1 MNYHFFIAQRL
12 KLGKDVKQA
21 TPSLNVALVGI
32 VLAIVVMILS
42 VAVVMGFKKEIS
54 TKVYQLDAHLKVSN
68 AAIGLDDNYSTINAQ
83 PIYQAIMA
91 DEEFK
96 PLVSSMCL
104 IADQP
109 AILKTDTDFE
119 GIVYRGVDDGYDW
132 QYLQDNLVEG
142 RVPLITDTADVNEV
156 VISKSLADKLLLKC
170 GDHVYTYFIQQKV
183 KVRNAH
189 IVGIV
194 NTDFDNFDKA
204 IIVGNIRQIQGIND
218 WTADV
223 GHYVG
228 VNLKDVSHVK
238 EDAYRLYTLLA
249 RHTYLTNNNTL
260 HGVTN
265 TRQNNI
271 SFFAWLQMLDMNVVI
286 ILVLMAIVSGFTLI
300 AAMLMIVLERIRM
313 IGMLKALGASNNG
326 IRNIFIFLTGKLI
339 LKALLWGNV
348 IGLGLALLQ
357 KWFHIVKLD
366 SSSYYMPFVPIDL
379 SPTAWIMLNV
389 GIIIVSYITL
399 LGPSYII
406 STIRPTATMRFE

>member
-1 MNYHFFIAQRL
+1 
-12 KLGKDVKQA
+12 
-21 TPSLNVALVGI
+21 
-32 VLAIVVMILS
+32 MILS
-42 VAVVMGFKKEIS
+42 VAIVLGFKKEIS

-68 AAIGLDDNYSTINAQ
+68 AAIGLDDNYATINAQ
-83 PIYQAIMA
+83 PVYQTIMG

-96 PLVSSMCL
+96 SLVSSMCL

-132 QYLQDNLVEG
+132 HYLQDNLVEG
-142 RVPLITDTADVNEV
+142 RVPHIADTADVNEV
-156 VISKSLADKLLLKC
+156 VISRSLADK
-170 GDHVYTYFIQQKV
+170 QKV

-238 EDAYRLYTLLA
+238 DDAYKLYSLLA
-249 RHTYLTNNNTL
+249 SHTLQTNNNTL
-260 HGVTN
+260 HAVTN

-286 ILVLMAIVSGFTLI
+286 ILMLMAIVSGFTQI

-313 IGMLKALGASNNG
+313 IGMLKALGASNGG

-366 SSSYYMPFVPIDL
+366 PSAYYMPFVPIDL
-379 SPTAWIMLNV
+379 SPTAWLLLNV
-389 GIIIVSYITL
+389 GIIVVSYLTL

>member
-1 MNYHFFIAQRL
+1 MNYSLFIARRL
-12 KLGKDVKQA
+12 KLDKDSNRS

-32 VLAIVVMILS
+32 ILAIVVMILS
-42 VAVVMGFKKEIS
+42 VTIVLGFKQEIS
-54 TKVYQLDAHLKVSN
+54 SKVYQLDAHIKVSN
-68 AAIGLDDNYSTINAQ
+68 AAIGIDDNYATINAQ
-83 PIYQAIMA
+83 PVYQAILA
-91 DEEFK
+91 DSAFL
-96 PLVSSMCL
+96 PMVASMSL

-119 GIVYRGVDDGYDW
+119 GIVYRGVDAGYDW
-132 QYLQDNLVEG
+132 HYLEANLLEG
-142 RVPLITDTADVNEV
+142 RVPVIADTADVNEV
-156 VISKSLADKLLLKC
+156 VISRTIADKLKLKC
-170 GDHVYTYFIQQKV
+170 GDRVYTYFIQQKV

-189 IVGIV
+189 VVGIV
-194 NTDFDNFDKA
+194 NTDFDTFDKA
-204 IIVGNIRQIQGIND
+204 IIVGNIRQIQDIND

-228 VNLKDVSHVK
+228 VNLNDVSHIG
-238 EDAYRLYTLLA
+238 DDTYRLYSLLA
-249 RHTYLTNNNTL
+249 RDTYERNSNTL
-260 HGVTN
+260 HAVTN
-265 TRQNNI
+265 TRNNNL

-313 IGMLKALGASNNG
+313 IGMLKALGAGNAG

-348 IGLGLALLQ
+348 IGLALALAQ

-366 SSSYYMPFVPIDL
+366 PSAYYMPYVPIDL
-379 SPTAWIMLNV
+379 SPTPLLLLNV
-389 GIIIVSYITL
+389 GIIIVSYLTL
-399 LGPSYII
+399 IGPSHII